1 MSSSNPKISIADKV
15 FSKKTEGFIV
25 AEGACNHLC
34 IMDNAFRMIDAA
46 ANSKADA
53 IKFQTYTA
61 DKLTTKSAISYGNQ
75 STESQYD
82 YYRRFDRFGRGE
94 YDDLFEYSK
103 EKGIIAFSTPF
114 DPENAQMLNSV
125 HMPLFKIAS
134 CDIQYVDLLK
144 EVACFQ
150 KPIILSTGGST
161 IDEIRESLEVLDKNG
176 AEEVSLLACT
186 LSYPTEIDDANYRKI
201 TSLAQE
207 FPNNLIG
214 ISDHVKPDQHM
225 ISGAIC
231 ASLGAKIFE
240 KHFTLNHNMGGGS
253 SIAMNPNELKK
264 YVNNIRLAERLL
276 GEFEQKVYAAE
287 KETRNS
293 VRRSLVFNCDLEVGT
308 IISREMIG
316 VKRPGTGI
324 SPKDIDRLVGS
335 TLRKKVLKD
344 QYLRWDHIKKK

>member
-134 CDIQYVDLLK
+134 CDIQYIDLLK

-161 IDEIRESLEVLDKNG
+161 IDEIRESVEVLDKHG

-186 LSYPTEIDDANYRKI
+186 LSYPTEVDDANYRKI
-201 TSLAQE
+201 SSLARE

-214 ISDHVKPDQHM
+214 ISDHVEPEKHM

-240 KHFTLNHNMGGGS
+240 KHFTLDRNMAGGS
-253 SIAMNPNELKK
+253 AFSMNPNDLKK
-264 YVNNIRLAERLL
+264 YVRNIRLAERLL
-276 GEFEQKVYAAE
+276 GESEQKVYTAE

-293 VRRSLVFNCDLEVGT
+293 ARSSLVANYNIEVGS

-324 SPKDIDRLVGS
+324 SPKEIDNVVGQKI
-335 TLRKKVLKD
+335 RKQVLKD
-344 QYLRWDHIKKK
+344 QQLNWDHIEKL